1 VIRARTGRPPAAE
14 IEEIIW
20 IEAASVPDIL
30 IAPLTRD
37 HILPL
42 HRRAWARVDR
52 TDASSAFLGTSKLVQ
67 PI

>member
-20 IEAASVPDIL
+20 IEAASVPDIV

-42 HRRAWARVDR
+42 HRALPDRAGSRD
-52 TDASSAFLGTSKLVQ
+52 Q
-67 PI
+67 

>member
-42 HRRAWARVDR
+42 HRRAGRA
-52 TDASSAFLGTSKLVQ
+52 
-67 PI
+67 

>member
-1 VIRARTGRPPAAE
+1 VIRARRRRPPATE

-20 IEAASVPDIL
+20 IDAASVPDIV

-42 HRRAWARVDR
+42 HRRAGRA
-52 TDASSAFLGTSKLVQ
+52 
-67 PI
+67 